1 MEPAA
6 LDLTLL
12 PAPDD
17 PSIDSQEYQK
27 ELSDFHSSLWKKG
40 LQGYPLR
47 AGSGRGSEIVSSG
60 AYLGQFLVIAPTTI
74 GPLLGTVL
82 GAWLHARYRRKVRL
96 KIGDIEAEAQTEEQ
110 IEKLLQRA
118 EEFQRRNQPKVIH
131 EP

>member
-17 PSIDSQEYQK
+17 PALDTQEYQK
-27 ELSDFHSSLWKKG
+27 ELSDFHSLLWKKG

-47 AGSGRGSEIVSSG
+47 TGSGRGSEVVSSG
-60 AYLGQFLVIAPTTI
+60 AYLGQFLVIAAPTI
-74 GPLLGTVL
+74 GPLLGTVV
-82 GAWLHARYRRKVRL
+82 GAWLHARYGRKVRL
-96 KIGDIEAEAQTEEQ
+96 KIGDIEAEAQSEEQ
-110 IEKLLQRA
+110 VEKLLQQA
-118 EEFQRRNQPKVIH
+118 EEFRQRNQPKVIH